1 METAQEQGGDLR
13 SLLES
18 TVNLSE
24 GLETLYS
31 EHEALLAMLKKEEEK
46 HKHASE
52 PGGRGGGAVSG
63 ETKQLSQSN
72 LSLMK
77 KLVRITLSHTHTHS

>member
-1 METAQEQGGDLR
+1 METAQEQGEDLR

-31 EHEALLAMLKKEEEK
+31 EHEALLAVLKGEEEQK
-46 HKHASE
+46 GAGE
-52 PGGRGGGAVSG
+52 PGGGAVSG
-63 ETKQLSQSN
+63 ETKQLGRFN
-72 LSLMK
+72 LSRK
-77 KLVRITLSHTHTHS
+77 